1 MAKINV
7 PTDGA
12 LIMVVEDHVSLLRDM
27 SFILEIAGF
36 DVISAVDGA
45 EALRLMKQQT
55 PDLVLS
61 DIDMPNMNGYDLL
74 RQMRTEKKLAA
85 VPCILMSGND
95 DYEHLMTALDLGAAD
110 YLPKP
115 FDAYE
120 LIDAIHM
127 ALTDSVPFKQAG

>member
-1 MAKINV
+1 MANINT

-12 LIMVVEDHVSLLRDM
+12 LIMVVEDHVALLRDM
-27 SFILEIAGF
+27 SFILEVAGF
-36 DVISAVDGA
+36 DVVSAADGV
-45 EALRLMKQQT
+45 EALAMMKRQT

-61 DIDMPNMNGYDLL
+61 DIDMPNMDGYELL
-74 RQMRTEKKLAA
+74 RQMHTEKKLAA

-127 ALTDSVPFKQAG
+127 ALTDAMPFKQ

>member
-1 MAKINV
+1 MANINT
-7 PTDGA
+7 PEGA
-12 LIMVVEDHVSLLRDM
+12 LIMVVEDHVALLRDM
-27 SFILEIAGF
+27 SFILEVAGF
-36 DVISAVDGA
+36 DVVSASDGV
-45 EALRLMKQQT
+45 EALALMKRQT

-61 DIDMPNMNGYDLL
+61 DIDMPNMDGYELL

-95 DYEHLMTALDLGAAD
+95 DYEHLMTALELGAAD

-127 ALTDSVPFKQAG
+127 ALTDAVPFKQAG